1 MCGISGIIR
10 FKDKVSAGTIQR
22 MTDAIRHRGP
32 DDEGFVCVDDEKAV
46 RSYAGKDTVA
56 ELKRVLPDVGTALNS
71 RLWLG
76 FRRLSII
83 DLSHHGHQP
92 MMSLDRNIA
101 ITFNGEIY
109 NYKELK
115 QELKSKGYV
124 FQSETDT
131 EVILQGYRYWGRDV
145 VNKLNGMFAFA
156 IYDRAKNTVFIA
168 RDRLGIKPLFYHLS
182 TDGFVWASEIK
193 AMLKSGL
200 VKPVI
205 NWQGVFANYQLQT
218 TPSPHTCFENIQS
231 LPPGCYVIIEID
243 EEEAVLQRYWN
254 IPIQEV
260 AVNITKQEAT
270 ALLDSKLQEII
281 TKQLR
286 SDVPVTSLMSGG
298 IDSTMLTAI
307 CAKEH
312 PGFDCYSLG
321 FDGTGQGA
329 DELPQAIAMAK
340 MLGIQQHVHHIHADD
355 VLNTLDADL
364 RHFEEPYVNLE
375 PAVASSAYLHKQGY
389 KVVMNGLGADEVFG
403 GYGHYLDYKKWQ
415 QRRMLSFMDRVIP
428 SANDYL
434 RKVKNYLGL
443 DTTFKYFINSRMG
456 IRPYE
461 IKQLTD
467 RLFQPVDVLLD
478 DPAGS
483 GAGGIIPEE
492 LFYYDLKYYIGSHH
506 VYRDDMS
513 SMKYS
518 LEVRYPYLDHELIEW
533 VATLPMDI
541 RYDGAT
547 TKPLLR
553 KVAERYITKE
563 NMAMPKKGFNLPLD
577 SWMKQSN
584 ALQDYARRK
593 LDELEQR
600 DLFNKATIEKWWAMR
615 HRGVYFS
622 KIWQLVTTEVW
633 LSEYIDG

>member
-1 MCGISGIIR
+1 
-10 FKDKVSAGTIQR
+10 

-32 DDEGFVCVDDEKAV
+32 DDEGYICLDDEKTI
-46 RSYAGKDTVA
+46 RSYAGKDTVP
-56 ELKRVLPDVGTALNS
+56 ELKRLLPEVSNALYSNV
-71 RLWLG
+71 WLG

-83 DLSHHGHQP
+83 DLSYHGHQP
-92 MMSLDRNIA
+92 MLSQDRNVA

-115 QELKSKGYV
+115 QELQSLGYV
-124 FQSETDT
+124 FQTETDT
-131 EVILQGYRYWGRDV
+131 EVLLQGYRRWGRDV
-145 VNKLNGMFAFA
+145 VNRLNGMFAFA
-156 IYDRAKNTVFIA
+156 VYNRTDNTIFIA

-182 TDGFVWASEIK
+182 EGGFVWASEIK
-193 AMLKSGL
+193 SLLKNGL

-231 LPPGCYVIIEID
+231 LPPGSCITIDID
-243 EEEAVLQRYWN
+243 EQEAVQKTYWE
-254 IPIQEV
+254 IPVRQIQ
-260 AVNITKQEAT
+260 VNITKEEAT
-270 ALLDSKLQEII
+270 ALLDSKLQQIV

-298 IDSTMLTAI
+298 IDSTTLTAI

-312 PGFDCYSLG
+312 PGFHCYSLG
-321 FDGTGQGA
+321 FDGTGQGT
-329 DELPQAIAMAK
+329 DELPQAVAMAK
-340 MLGIQQHVHHIHADD
+340 MLGIYQHVHHIHADD
-355 VLNTLDADL
+355 VISTLDADL

-375 PAVASSAYLHKQGY
+375 PAIASSAYLHNEGY

-403 GYGHYLDYKKWQ
+403 GYGHYIDYKKWQ
-415 QRRMLSFMDRVIP
+415 QRKMLSFLDGIIP

-434 RKVKNYLGL
+434 EKVKNYLGL

-467 RLFQPVDVLLD
+467 RLFQPADSLLD
-478 DPAGS
+478 DNDIS
-483 GAGGIIPEE
+483 NEIPEE

-553 KVAERYITKE
+553 KVAERYITRE

-577 SWMKQSN
+577 SWMKQSDAIQNYARSKLN
-584 ALQDYARRK
+584 ALEERNI
-593 LDELEQR
+593 
-600 DLFNKATIEKWWAMR
+600 FNKDVIEKWWGFR
-615 HRGVYFS
+615 HKGVYFS
-622 KIWQLVTTEVW
+622 KLWQLVTTEVW
-633 LSEYIDG
+633 LSEYVDG